1 MFHELIFYEEVN
13 RFGSGGL
20 MWAIVIG
27 TGIGLPP
34 VIKFSNEH
42 LRSKYVT

>member
-20 MWAIVIG
+20 MWATVMGI
-27 TGIGLPP
+27 GIGLPP
-34 VIKFSNEH
+34 LIKFGSPQ
-42 LRSKYVT
+42 L

>member
-34 VIKFSNEH
+34 VFKFGSDS
-42 LRSKYVT
+42 LKKKYVA